1 MIRLPY
7 KDWSLDVIKTW
18 ALCVDFWGQRTP
30 EVFYMQHEL
39 WDRKSAE
46 KRLQYTHMYLD
57 GSHLLT
63 LTPNVKHSL
72 EPGTDLEQ
80 EAIFFF
86 FFFNEMHF
94 ISCSSRGPK
103 NFGSM
108 TTWEARQDHGDR
120 HNLWPQDAWV
130 QTLALPFTDMDNSL
144 HLHVHPVRSWTMKS
158 SSRDYYED

>member
-30 EVFYMQHEL
+30 EVFYLQHEL
-39 WDRKSAE
+39 WDRKSAKTPVHSCVPWWIPLTNSYTKCQTFTWAWNRLGT
-46 KRLQYTHMYLD
+46 KRL
-57 GSHLLT
+57 S
-63 LTPNVKHSL
+63 
-72 EPGTDLEQ
+72 
-80 EAIFFF
+80 FF

-94 ISCSSRGPK
+94 ISCSSWGPK
-103 NFGSM
+103 NFGSI